1 MCTCAG
7 TLERPDV
14 GTFGKWVAH
23 SQLDRADYNFG
34 KWKQA
39 NVYPNERFG
48 NFVSS
53 KLEGTHPADFS
64 AAIWAAVN
72 TDLMHKIMEEK
83 LTDVGTFGGG
93 VGPLQKIRR

>member
-34 KWKQA
+34 KWKKANIYSPNLGKEVHCDDEQA
-39 NVYPNERFG
+39 
-48 NFVSS
+48 
-53 KLEGTHPADFS
+53 AM
-64 AAIWAAVN
+64 WAAEN

-83 LTDVGTFGGG
+83 HTDVGTFGRG